1 MYLPFMNR
9 ASLSVLFVIIGIAL
23 AIPAQ
28 AQNQQ
33 SNEGSLLP
41 EIDPQDIEIRSQFKA
56 RFPGLRRQPILGF
69 DPTPRVYQIDP
80 NRMPFMESSE
90 QVVADLPVSDL
101 SRPDPPAYTPLYYSS
116 DINAFARG
124 GLGSYISPEAQ
135 FWGVSRLSPKSY
147 VGGDLDYSSSDGH
160 LDNQASSFRFLN
172 ANAEYATKLSS
183 KSRIGLHLGVQNSF
197 NQMPDLD
204 LPAALYDA
212 RKKYGGFNLGADF
225 NHQKNA
231 ITGWKVQGNARY
243 FEASLDNAGPLYSGQ
258 SAEWVYNGSV
268 ARRWAGSNVNE
279 TFTVKA
285 GAKGGNYDNRSNT
298 SREDW
303 LTAQFGVAY
312 ERLFNYST
320 KLTAD
325 ASVYYGTD
333 SFSDNIY
340 FGPRVTVE
348 HPVLDILTISLEA
361 GAEPYLKT
369 AEQLHSANRFLAVDN
384 QLSHSYKMY
393 GSAEAVLEFD
403 NIGSV
408 NFGVQY
414 QNISNYPIF
423 VRRDAGRT
431 DISGNPLYD
440 FYGTNYTD
448 AYKVRAYL
456 GATHQIVP
464 EKFWLDAKV
473 YLQSPK
479 IQGGGQLPYEEKI
492 GVNSSVHYR
501 PFDQISVEAWADY
514 VGPRKT
520 FRTDLKMGGFLLMG
534 AKVDAQITDRFG
546 AYVKLVN
553 LLNEN
558 YEVWRG
564 YTERPFQVF
573 GGITVKL

>member
-1 MYLPFMNR
+1 M
-9 ASLSVLFVIIGIAL
+9 AL
-23 AIPAQ
+23 MLPAQ

-33 SNEGSLLP
+33 SDEGSLLP

-69 DPTPRVYQIDP
+69 DPTPRVYQIDS
-80 NRMPFMESSE
+80 NRTPFMESSE

-101 SRPDPPAYTPLYYSS
+101 SRPDPPEYMPLHYSS
-116 DINAFARG
+116 DINAFARAG
-124 GLGSYISPEAQ
+124 YGSYISPEAQ
-135 FWGVSRLSPKSY
+135 VWGVKRLSPKSY
-147 VGGDLDYSSSDGH
+147 IGGDLDFSSSDGH

-172 ANAEYATKLSS
+172 ANGEYATKLSS
-183 KSRIGLHLGVQNSF
+183 KSRVGVQLGVENSF
-197 NQMPDLD
+197 NQMPDLGV
-204 LPAALYDA
+204 PAPLFNA
-212 RKKYGGFNLGADF
+212 RKHYGGFNLGADF
-225 NHQKNA
+225 NHHKNA

-243 FEASLDNAGPLYSGQ
+243 FETSLDSAGINSNGT
-258 SAEWVYNGSV
+258 STEWVYNGSV
-268 ARRWAGSNVNE
+268 ARRWAGANVNE

-285 GAKGGNYDNRSNT
+285 GTKGGNYDNNSNA
-298 SREDW
+298 SRQNW
-303 LTAQFGVAY
+303 LTAQLGVAY
-312 ERLFNYST
+312 ERLFNYTT
-320 KLTAD
+320 KVNAD

-333 SFSDNIY
+333 SFSDKVY
-340 FGPRVTVE
+340 FGPSVTVE
-348 HPVLDILTISLEA
+348 HPVMDILILSLEV

-369 AEQLHSANRFLAVDN
+369 VEQLHSANRFLAVDN
-384 QLSHSYKMY
+384 QLRHSYKMY
-393 GSAEAVLEFD
+393 GSAEALLEFD
-403 NIGSV
+403 NVGSV
-408 NFGVQY
+408 NFGLQY

-423 VRRDAGRT
+423 VRRDVG
-431 DISGNPLYD
+431 LQYE
-440 FYGTNYTD
+440 FYEANYTD

-501 PFDQISVEAWADY
+501 PIDRISIEAWADY
-514 VGPRKT
+514 VGPRRT
-520 FRTDLKMGGFLLMG
+520 FRTDQKMDGYLLLGGQ
-534 AKVDAQITDRFG
+534 VDAQITDRFG

-553 LLNEN
+553 LLNQE

-564 YTERPFQVF
+564 YTERPFQLF